1 MNNKSDVVVR
11 LIAKDE
17 GLKKALNEAG
27 PAGQKALRQI
37 EQAGKKAAPSLKA
50 VDNVAGDLK
59 TSMSGLLDRLGPVG
73 SALRGLGPI
82 GAGIGVALAATAG
95 AALAAANAGA
105 QAANALAEIG
115 DKADEIG
122 IATDAY
128 QALRFEADGLRVS
141 QDELNSA
148 LLTANKTTAEAAQ
161 GSGEFFSN
169 LVNLNP
175 EMVAQVQNSDNLN
188 DRLAAIAKGY
198 REAETEV
205 ERNTIL
211 LRTFGDSGARAG
223 EALLTLEG
231 GLEGATNRAREAGI
245 VFSEDLIKSAQEAAG
260 EIAQADRKIEASK
273 LRLGIAFK
281 DFSVRV
287 KESRADLTDQF
298 ASLGAA
304 DTLEQ
309 EVFKIE
315 KAQERLIASQ
325 NHSLPAPALRALYGL
340 NFKRRAAAH
349 SKRLE
354 ELKAQIADIAQNDA
368 TFQSSF
374 IIAPVEEDNTEA
386 TAALQSSLNRLRAE
400 ATTNAE
406 RLSKAIAELD
416 QARAAGLVTSDAEY
430 NRLRATLAERFKDVD
445 AIRKQAEN
453 ERALAAAQ
461 AEATRAAQQAAEVR
475 ASLGDIT
482 GRLSAKEKE
491 LDALVASGNLTLD
504 ERSRALTQFREGL
517 DGTADARRKL
527 TEAFQSSLD
536 PVVRFNQETAALI
549 ELQDK
554 ANISSDKF
562 NQILSA
568 RGDQLAE
575 LEQQQKEQL
584 ETDEFGETLEAAEE
598 RIKQGLLSAQDI
610 IEAKIEV
617 ERQIVDALVNEGL
630 LSSDEAASR
639 LTQYRNELEGIT
651 DQTGLLGLA
660 NDALGEAIGGL
671 TDGMSEFEKIGVQ
684 ALLAI
689 GAEAFGLE
697 DQLGGI
703 FGGGGFG
710 GGGAGGAGG
719 RLGNIFGS
727 VLASVFHGG
736 SRSVG
741 RTNAVRRNVSPAAF
755 KGAPRFHSGTAR
767 VARDEVPAILRV
779 GERVSTESET
789 RELVNAINR
798 STALS
803 AAGAAG
809 QSRGALRV
817 TVNNFGSE
825 NVTTNSREN
834 SDGTQEIMIE
844 IGKRVPRMVLDTL
857 SGPDGQRVMRDQF
870 GVRPQFGA

>member
-37 EQAGKKAAPSLKA
+37 EQASKKAAPSLKA
-50 VDNVAGDLK
+50 VDNVTADLK
-59 TSMSGLLDRLGPVG
+59 KSMNGLLDRLGPVG

-82 GAGIGVALAATAG
+82 GAGIGVGLAAAAG
-95 AALAAANAGA
+95 AALAAANAGEK
-105 QAANALAEIG
+105 AAKALAEIG
-115 DKADEIG
+115 DTAEEIG

-128 QALRFEADGLRVS
+128 QALRFEADGLRIS

-148 LLTANKTTAEAAQ
+148 LLTANKTTAEAAL

-169 LVNLNP
+169 LINLNP

-188 DRLAAIAKGY
+188 DRLAAISKGY

-205 ERNTIL
+205 ERTTIL
-211 LRTFGDSGARAG
+211 LRTFGDSGAQAG
-223 EALLTLEG
+223 KALLTLEG
-231 GLEGATNRAREAGI
+231 GIEGATNRAKDAGV
-245 VFSEDLIKSAQEAAG
+245 VFSEELIESAQEAAAAI
-260 EIAQADRKIEASK
+260 EQADRKIEASK
-273 LRLGIAFK
+273 QRLGIAFK
-281 DFSVRV
+281 DFSVKA
-287 KESRADLTDQF
+287 KEAQAF
-298 ASLGAA
+298 FINQIASFGAA

-315 KAQERLIASQ
+315 KAQERFLFLQKQ
-325 NHSLPAPALRALYGL
+325 NSIPPAIRALYGVS
-340 NFKRRAAAH
+340 FAKDAAEN

-354 ELKAQIADIAQNDA
+354 ELKRQIEDIDRAKRNEA
-368 TFQSSF
+368 TFQSSS
-374 IIAPVEEDNTEA
+374 IIALPEEDNA
-386 TAALQSSLNRLRAE
+386 KVTAALQASLNRLRAE

-406 RLSKAIAELD
+406 RLAERLEELD

-430 NRLRATLAERFKDVD
+430 NRLRATLTERFKDVD

-461 AEATRAAQQAAEVR
+461 AEATRAAQKAAEVR

-504 ERSRALTQFREGL
+504 ERNRALTQFRENL
-517 DGTADARRKL
+517 DGTTEARRKL

-549 ELQDK
+549 ELQNQ
-554 ANISSDKF
+554 ANIPADKF

-568 RGDQLAE
+568 RADQLAE
-575 LEQQQKEQL
+575 LEQQQQNQL
-584 ETDEFGETLEAAEE
+584 ETDQFGETLEAAEE
-598 RIKQGLLSAQDI
+598 RIKQSLLSAQEI
-610 IEAKIEV
+610 IEAKIET
-617 ERQIVDALVNEGL
+617 ERQIVDALVNEGV

-639 LTQYRNELEGIT
+639 LTQYRDELEGIT

-660 NDALGEAIGGL
+660 NDALSEAIGGL

-703 FGGGGFG
+703 FGGGG
-710 GGGAGGAGG
+710 AGGAGG
-719 RLGNIFGS
+719 GLGNVFGS

-741 RTNAVRRNVSPAAF
+741 RTNAVRRQVSPAAF
-755 KGAPRFHSGTAR
+755 MGAPRFHSGTAR

-825 NVTTNSREN
+825 NVTTDSREN

-870 GVRPQFGA
+870 GVRPQFGS